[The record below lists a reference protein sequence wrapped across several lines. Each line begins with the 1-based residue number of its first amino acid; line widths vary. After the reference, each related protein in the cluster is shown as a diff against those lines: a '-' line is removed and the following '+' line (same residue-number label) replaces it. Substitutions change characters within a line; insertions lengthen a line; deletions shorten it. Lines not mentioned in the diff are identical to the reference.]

1 MPLVCKL
8 YSNLNYLFV
17 SLLTPESW
25 YNFSRSCNRECS
37 DHHQLDAMLVEFS
50 CNKLIKFWMWLYQN
64 LFWKFPTHCV
74 YIIQSQLLK
83 HVTTSQFFVL
93 FVCRFSWALVAILA
107 ILGRISGWLVRHGK
121 EPWQSWAACSSC
133 HRKSDIV
140 IPNPNW
146 VPTRTA
152 NGGAGDAARPYQR
165 PPLRPAPCAPA
176 RPRSQPALRP

>member
-83 HVTTSQFFVL
+83 HVTTSQFFVSL
-93 FVCRFSWALVAILA
+93 CLWIFLS
-107 ILGRISGWLVRHGK
+107 ISGDSGDSGPNFWLTSST
-121 EPWQSWAACSSC
+121 WQRALTIVSGMFQLSPQEWY
-133 HRKSDIV
+133 RYPKSECGSELGPHSD
-140 IPNPNW
+140 
-146 VPTRTA
+146 R
-152 NGGAGDAARPYQR
+152 
-165 PPLRPAPCAPA
+165 
-176 RPRSQPALRP
+176 